1 MKLETF
7 SANDIFIV
15 YLSLMMS
22 GNGLSFP
29 TPAGKY
35 LVLFNIHKTY
45 MLEELAHIV
54 LQMKILE
61 NRRMRRG
68 MKKFAKEK

>member
-1 MKLETF
+1 M
-7 SANDIFIV
+7 A
-15 YLSLMMS
+15 YLSLLMS
-22 GNGLSFP
+22 VNGLSFP

-35 LVLFNIHKTY
+35 LVLFDNIHKTY
-45 MLEELAHIV
+45 MLEELSQIV

-61 NRRMRRG
+61 KRRMRRG